1 MELRRSY
8 MRLEVV
14 CVDFKALSFQ
24 KVIGIRTSLAG
35 GSCLASTMP
44 AKKQWLLKKLR
55 AANATLKPTKSLGF
69 RP

>member
-1 MELRRSY
+1 

-35 GSCLASTMP
+35 GSCLASKMP
-44 AKKQWLLKKLR
+44 AKKTV
-55 AANATLKPTKSLGF
+55 AAEKVKGGKRHP
-69 RP
+69 